1 MDIEGAEWHTWQT
14 WIRNATRMGSHQNQT
29 NTLSGAIQGARG
41 NNVRASLSRWPPFG
55 QLLAELHF
63 GSDDNM
69 TNDHEHV
76 RVLRDFR
83 ALGMQP
89 FYLRENWRYT
99 RPRPIHTPAGV
110 PASMCTC
117 VDVGWV
123 VRDEAVRDEAV
134 STQQSARG
142 EGVLDEG

>member
-14 WIRNATRMGSHQNQT
+14 WIRNATQIGFHPNQT
-29 NTLSGAIQGARG
+29 KMLSDAIQGARG
-41 NNVRASLSRWPPFG
+41 NDDRASLSRWPPFG

-63 GSDDNM
+63 SSADNM
-69 TNDHEHV
+69 TDDHKHV

-83 ALGMQP
+83 ALGMHP

-99 RPRPIHTPAGV
+99 RPRPIHTPAGLPV
-110 PASMCTC
+110 SMCTC

-123 VRDEAVRDEAV
+123 AQDQAV
-134 STQQSARG
+134 STQQWARG
-142 EGVLDEG
+142 EGVIDKS